1 MLLAYSTNAFTKID
15 LLTALTEIADLGFAG
30 AEILCERPH
39 WYPADIDKRQIQ
51 RVREL
56 LETRNLGVSNLNA
69 NTANSF
75 FSPAPPENVFEPS
88 LSNRKR
94 DIRRSREDIV
104 IQSIQLAHE
113 VGAQCIS
120 ITSGKPT
127 PGCLPDEA
135 IGYFVESLKS
145 VCDAAHRYDIAVG
158 IEYEPGLL
166 VENASEVLE
175 VIDRV
180 DSELLGV
187 NLDIGHSYLN
197 REEPEQTI
205 ERFKDRIWNVHIEDI
220 KKMKH
225 FHLVPGDGDMPFK
238 RYLNSLKKIGYQRYL
253 TVELYSFPQCPVEVG
268 RRSYQY
274 LSNLLGELE

>member
-104 IQSIQLAHE
+104 IQSIQLAYE